1 MTTKI
6 TDKREVALRIGYD
19 ATDWTKPMTFEAYQQ
34 GLADWDVQCIE
45 RDDEPIGAIF
55 RKGDELHL
63 SVLPKWRGNWLTKGL
78 YKELFLG
85 KKVVTQV
92 TPGFEQMYAV
102 LERIGFR
109 KENGVL
115 VKE

>member
-6 TDKREVALRIGYD
+6 TNNRDVALLIGYH
-19 ATDWTKPMTFEAYQQ
+19 ATDWTTPMMFDVYAE
-34 GLADWDVQCIE
+34 GLKDWDVQCIE

-55 RKGDELHL
+55 RKSDELHI
-63 SVLPKWRGNWLTKGL
+63 SVLPKWRGHWLTKGL

-102 LERIGFR
+102 LKRLGFR
-109 KENGVL
+109 KKNGVL